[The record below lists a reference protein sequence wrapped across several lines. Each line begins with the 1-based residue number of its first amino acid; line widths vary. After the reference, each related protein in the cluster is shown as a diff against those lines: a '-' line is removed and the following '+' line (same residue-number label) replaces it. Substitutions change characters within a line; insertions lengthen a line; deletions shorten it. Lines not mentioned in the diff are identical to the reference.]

1 MDIKI
6 TSVNSDGELSL
17 STGLSPQKATGLSKI
32 VQQVVKVLL
41 TTPGT
46 DLWNPGMGGG
56 LTKIISRS
64 TSYEN
69 IGTINGQIAV
79 AVMNTER
86 FLLDEQ
92 IGLEIDDD
100 SKLKSIK
107 LVSITYDRGLDRWN
121 IALSLKNVSGKTGS
135 ISIA

>member
-6 TSVNSDGELSL
+6 TSINDENEISL
-17 STGLSPQKATGLSKI
+17 ATGTSPQKAIGLAKLI
-32 VQQVVKVLL
+32 QQVVKVLL

-46 DLWNPGMGGG
+46 DIWNPGMGGG
-56 LTKIISRS
+56 LKKIISRS

-69 IGTINGQIAV
+69 VGTINGEIAV

-92 IGLEIDDD
+92 IGLGLDDN
-100 SKLKSIK
+100 SKLKSLSI
-107 LVSITYDRGLDRWN
+107 VSIIYDRTFDRWS
-121 IALSLKNVSGKTGS
+121 IILSLETVSGRVGS
-135 ISIA
+135 VGIA